1 MSTQVQPPAEF
12 LHFNVGLPAFFEVIE
27 KEAGVIPET
36 QQDAETLWQMGMTLL
51 TQEQQKQAQA
61 RVKKASVIAKAAS
74 ALGLATAPQAP
85 LPDISLYVK
94 AALNDSAVKQA
105 MSAYKAQV
113 ES

>member
-27 KEAGVIPET
+27 KEAGVVPET

-61 RVKKASVIAKAAS
+61 RTKKASVIAKAAG
-74 ALGLATAPQAP
+74 ALGLTTAAQAP
-85 LPDISLYVK
+85 LPDVNAYVK
-94 AALNDSAVKQA
+94 TVMNDAAVKQA
-105 MSAYKAQV
+105 MSSYKAQV